1 MDELGAT
8 WRRTKAQ
15 LGKIEQFKKL
25 QSTLADTDQRLH
37 QAKDRV
43 ALLKAQIAQTPQP
56 TRTMRNELA
65 RAQREVGLLSE
76 KLEAQRWRLNAHR
89 KAMKALGLE
98 TASLAEQQKKLGAV
112 FEKVDAAQLK
122 LSKARA
128 GHDNLLGK
136 QSQLHSQ
143 VLGTAALGLT
153 FAVPI
158 RIAVDFEQ
166 SIAKLGAITGA
177 EGESLKALEKQARN
191 LGASTVFTASEA
203 ASAMTYLGMA
213 GFKTNEILAATPG
226 VLNLAQA
233 AGADLAET
241 ADIASNILSGFNLEA
256 RETGRVG
263 DVLAK
268 AMTTSNV
275 NLQQL
280 GETMKYV
287 APAASSVG
295 ASLEEVAA
303 LSGLLGN
310 VGIQGSNAGTA
321 LRAAFLR
328 LAKPPREAAEALN
341 QLGVS
346 IKTAD
351 GKMRSMPAILKDIW
365 AATQDMGDADRIAVL
380 TKLFGVE
387 AASAMAELVRQAGTG
402 ALDTYVQTLK
412 NAKGAT
418 AEMAEK
424 MNATTQGALRRLGS
438 AIESLSITL
447 GSLLLPVVA
456 DGAELISHAATAV
469 AQFAD
474 AHPILTKV
482 VLGTVAALVALK
494 ISALAGGLAL
504 NSLKLSVS
512 SLTLAHAHFKA
523 QQALLPLYLQ
533 RSRKA
538 VTALSAAYTALTTR
552 ITLLGTVHSKAM
564 PILAAG
570 WGKALTGISALR
582 TAVMSLGAVI
592 MATPVGWL
600 LAAGAALTAVGIT
613 VYKHWSAIKAFFSGI
628 GQGIGDALREVGP
641 AGEVVIGIGRVIGS
655 VFSTVG
661 EAIGW
666 VFKQIGSFFDWIARP
681 AEYSQQQLQGVA
693 DKGRTVGRVLGTVF
707 KVLLSP
713 VTLLLAGLKRIWA
726 MLTRIGQGIKGTLG
740 SAWKVITGL
749 FGGGEEK
756 TAQTGETQ
764 PEKTTSSLW
773 GTVKS
778 WFGNDEKQP
787 QKVPPAT
794 HMSPVK
800 AIAMG
805 AAIGTAMPVAAQPQ
819 PVTAVAPAQQ
829 QTESVMRQT
838 ADQPG
843 KKAAQISVNPL
854 PASPAIGQ
862 KPGDAIRLIQ
872 PPAQQQAD
880 MPGVRGGMTQKQV
893 AELAALTADPVPDT
907 GTRNLRPSIAPVP
920 PPAATQSVVNNH
932 HVDNSTIQITVQQQL
947 GEDAEMLSRR
957 VMEEMQRHKMRSEW
971 DIE

>member
-1 MDELGAT
+1 MADTSISIGIGAIVSGFLAGMKSVEGELNTLGQT
-8 WRRTKAQ
+8 WRRTKAE

-25 QSTLADTDQRLH
+25 QSTLADTDQKLH

-56 TRTMRNELA
+56 TRTMRHELA

-89 KAMKALGLE
+89 KAMKELGLE

-112 FEKVDAAQLK
+112 FEKVDAAQLR
-122 LSKARA
+122 LSQANSHHKVLQERQQ
-128 GHDNLLGK
+128 K
-136 QSQLHSQ
+136 LHSQ
-143 VLGTAALGLT
+143 VMGLSALGWT
-153 FAVPI
+153 VAAPI
-158 RIAVDFEQ
+158 RVAVDFEQ
-166 SIAKLGAITGA
+166 SIARLGAIAGA
-177 EGESLKALEKQARN
+177 EGDALKALEKQART

-226 VLNLAQA
+226 VLSLAQA

-280 GETMKYV
+280 GDTMKYV

-303 LSGLLGN
+303 MTGLLGN

-328 LAKPPREAAEALN
+328 LAKPPREAAQALN

-351 GKMRSMPAILKDIW
+351 GRMRAMPAILRDIW
-365 AATQDMGDADRIAVL
+365 AATRDMGDADRMAVL
-380 TKLFGVE
+380 TKLFGTE
-387 AASAMAELVRQAGTG
+387 AASAMAELARQAGTG
-402 ALDTYVQTLK
+402 ALDKYVQTLK

-438 AIESLSITL
+438 AVESLSITL
-447 GSLLLPVVA
+447 GSVLLPVVA
-456 DGAELISHAATAV
+456 DVAEGLSHVATSV
-469 AQFAD
+469 AGFAD
-474 AHPILTKV
+474 AHPVLTRA
-482 VLGTVAALVALK
+482 VLGTVV
-494 ISALAGGLAL
+494 ALAGLRIGLWVGSLTA
-504 NSLKLSVS
+504 NSFRLAVS
-512 SLTLAHAHFKA
+512 ALTLAHARFRA

-552 ITLLGTVHSKAM
+552 ITFLGAAHNKVM
-564 PILAAG
+564 PILATG

-600 LAAGAALTAVGIT
+600 LAAGAALTALGMT

-628 GQGIGDALREVGP
+628 GQGIGDALQEVGP
-641 AGEVVIGIGRVIGS
+641 AGEVVIGIGRAIGS

-666 VFKQIGSFFDWIARP
+666 VFKQIGSFFEWIARP

-707 KVLLSP
+707 KVLISP
-713 VTLLLAGLKRIWA
+713 VTLLLAGLKSIWA
-726 MLTRIGQGIKGTLG
+726 MLTRIGQGIRGTLG

-749 FGGGEEK
+749 FGGDEEK

-764 PEKTTSSLW
+764 SEKTTSSLW
-773 GTVKS
+773 GTVKR
-778 WFGNDEKQP
+778 WFGGDNKQKP
-787 QKVPPAT
+787 QPA
-794 HMSPVK
+794 SP
-800 AIAMG
+800 AILKPVRATALG
-805 AAIGTAMPVAAQPQ
+805 AALGTAMPVAAQPQ
-819 PVTAVAPAQQ
+819 PQPVVSVAPAQQ
-829 QTESVMRQT
+829 QTASVMRQI

-854 PASPAIGQ
+854 LAGA
-862 KPGDAIRLIQ
+862 Q
-872 PPAQQQAD
+872 PQH
-880 MPGVRGGMTQKQV
+880 
-893 AELAALTADPVPDT
+893 
-907 GTRNLRPSIAPVP
+907 PSIAPVP
-920 PPAATQSVVNNH
+920 PPAAAQPVVNNH
-932 HVDNSTIQITVQQQL
+932 HVDNSTIQITVQQQP
-947 GEDAEMLSRR
+947 GEDAEMLARR
-957 VMEEMQRHKMRSEW
+957 VVEELQRQKMRSEW
-971 DIE
+971 DID